1 MSTKIKRCS
10 LLAVSLIM
18 VMVVSMISSES
29 ALAEYDVKSIIIN
42 PNPPYQTSIWTDKSQ
57 YNPGERLNVYFR
69 TSKDAYIYIFDIS
82 DDRARL
88 PAASVEVTV

>member
-29 ALAEYDVKSIIIN
+29 VLAEYDVKSIIIN
-42 PNPPYQTSIWTDKSQ
+42 PNPP
-57 YNPGERLNVYFR
+57 L
-69 TSKDAYIYIFDIS
+69 S
-82 DDRARL
+82 DQHLD
-88 PAASVEVTV
+88 